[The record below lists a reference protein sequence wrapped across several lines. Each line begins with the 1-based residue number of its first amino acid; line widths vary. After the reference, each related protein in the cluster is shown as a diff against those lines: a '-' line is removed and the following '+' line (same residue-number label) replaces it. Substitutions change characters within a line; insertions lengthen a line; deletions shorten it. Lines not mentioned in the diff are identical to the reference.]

1 MTEREF
7 LERMIAL
14 TGKLCDIYDTDP
26 FDQDAR
32 KVILDEVRET
42 GIQFN
47 HSRRIST
54 WIIKFVYIAAI
65 LFVIYL
71 VYCGLSEL

>member
-1 MTEREF
+1 MTDRQF
-7 LERMIAL
+7 IKRMIFL
-14 TGKLCDIYDTDP
+14 TEKMCDIYNAEP
-26 FDQDAR
+26 LDQVAR
-32 KVILDEVRET
+32 QAVIDEVRDIGEKL
-42 GIQFN
+42 N
-47 HSRRIST
+47 RSRHIDT